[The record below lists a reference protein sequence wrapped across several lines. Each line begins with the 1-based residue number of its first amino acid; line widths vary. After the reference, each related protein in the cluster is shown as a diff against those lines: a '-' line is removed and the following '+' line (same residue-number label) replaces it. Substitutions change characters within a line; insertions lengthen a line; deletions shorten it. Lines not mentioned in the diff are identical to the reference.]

1 MTLLLIAAAWLLT
14 LVLVAGL
21 CATAGLADREEAR
34 LHSEDG
40 SAESPLQLGGTP
52 RPRTAYP
59 QSGPRTGRSRE
70 RNVAA

>member
-1 MTLLLIAAAWLLT
+1 MTLLLITAAWLLT

-21 CATAGLADREEAR
+21 CTTAGLADREEAR
-34 LHSEDG
+34 RRSEDA
-40 SAESPLQLGGTP
+40 STESSLQLGGAA

-59 QSGPRTGRSRE
+59 QSGPRIGRSRE